1 MTIKEIAEKAGVSMM
16 TVSNVIN
23 KKYSKVSNKTVE
35 KVNKIIEENHYVP
48 NLSARNLSAQNSKI
62 IAIFLPFY
70 KEFENSENLFSN
82 PYISQILGLIE
93 KKLRQNGYFAMIR
106 SVDNIKDTNTF
117 LQNWKVDGAIFI
129 FPFYHENV
137 EKLIKN
143 NHIPLVFMD
152 YYSDNPNILSVNI
165 DDYKGTYIATK
176 YLINKGHTNIAFVAK
191 VEDNPLL
198 LQRYNGYKDALLSS
212 EIKINED
219 NIFDEDL
226 TYLSGVK
233 IGKKIASR
241 KDITAVVTT
250 ADVCAIGILEGAK
263 LSGLSIPNDLSVI
276 GYDNLPISTYVSP
289 KLTTIDQHIDIKGER
304 VIELLFDRL
313 TNNNKVPN
321 KLIIDVDLIERQ
333 SVSNK
338 YIF

>member
-48 NLSARNLSAQNSKI
+48 NLTARNLSAQNSKI